1 MSDDTMAPPT
11 TPQQDGPAASAA
23 TDGLRDRR
31 AVLRCA
37 AMVALAGASAPI
49 LAACGGSDN
58 AGSSTPSATGSAPS
72 ASTPTSGASSSA
84 PSSSAPASGG
94 TVLGPTSDIP
104 VGGGKVF
111 TDAKVVVTQPTA
123 GQYKGFSAICTHQ
136 GNPVGSVENGQIVCP
151 FHGSRFK
158 IADGSVANGPATS
171 PLPAVKVA
179 VQGTNIVQSA

>member
-72 ASTPTSGASSSA
+72 ASTPTSGA
-84 PSSSAPASGG
+84 PFSSAPASGG
-94 TVLGPTSDIP
+94 TVLGPTSEIGRAH
-104 VGGGKVF
+104 V
-111 TDAKVVVTQPTA
+111 
-123 GQYKGFSAICTHQ
+123 
-136 GNPVGSVENGQIVCP
+136 
-151 FHGSRFK
+151 
-158 IADGSVANGPATS
+158 
-171 PLPAVKVA
+171 
-179 VQGTNIVQSA
+179 